1 MLKSVHLF
9 KGIEEYLI
17 QPGAARNLI
26 NCVTVSANGCPSS
39 CVCPVMNWRLV
50 HSVIR
55 VTRSDELSPESTVPP
70 LGFMEPYGD
79 FQLYCLAVRPHSV
92 T

>member
-55 VTRSDELSPESTVPP
+55 VTRSDELSPESTVSP
-70 LGFMEPYGD
+70 L
-79 FQLYCLAVRPHSV
+79 LALWSRMATFSFIV
-92 T
+92 